1 MMKKSVISD
10 APMKS
15 WRTTMGLPLEVFCEI
30 LLWVSQTLPLSGFS
44 QRVLAYQALRLVCRD
59 WNAAVEGEKRLWTYC
74 DITVELEDF
83 SDVTPP
89 PPGYPTHDREIELE
103 ALKAFSRRSGNLPL
117 ELEIINS
124 GDETG
129 EDGTQDYLFQFILSW
144 GHRWH
149 RLNLDLS
156 GAASS
161 FLNYAGSTIQM
172 VGNTPFQNVQ
182 HLTLSYI
189 GWDHFSDTSNYPFR
203 KPTSNYPF
211 GKMFPVLKTLG
222 IHTHDLINSR
232 SLPNQLALLASTLES
247 LELKIS
253 WEWHT
258 DSEDLDA
265 CRIRLHEIL
274 TRAPSLK
281 YLRVRYPTLQHSP
294 SLTTHNQL
302 QTLVIDNARIAL
314 DELATLCLP
323 ALKTLIVDDCFWPIV
338 RYPSDKEPFSIEES
352 LVAAV
357 TQLVEKSQCRL
368 DVLRLP
374 CNQGH
379 GEIVEELRESL
390 GSLRLFVLVKHPP
403 ELSREKASVQLVVR
417 DMNVYSLDPEVRKP
431 ALKGVDPRSYS
442 AQ

>member
-1 MMKKSVISD
+1 MTKKSVISD

-30 LLWVSQTLPLSGFS
+30 LLWVSQTLPLS
-44 QRVLAYQALRLVCRD
+44 ALRLVCRD

-103 ALKAFSRRSGNLPL
+103 ALKAFYRRSGNLPL

-129 EDGTQDYLFQFILSW
+129 EDGTRDYLFQFILSW

-211 GKMFPVLKTLG
+211 GKMFPVLKTLD

-253 WEWHT
+253 WHT

-281 YLRVRYPTLQHSP
+281 YLRVRYPTLQHPP

-323 ALKTLIVDDCFWPIV
+323 ALKTLI
-338 RYPSDKEPFSIEES
+338 EPFSVEES
-352 LVAAV
+352 LVTAV
-357 TQLVEKSQCRL
+357 TQLAEKSQCRL

-379 GEIVEELRESL
+379 SEIVEELRESL

-417 DMNVYSLDPEVRKP
+417 DMNVSSLDPEVRKP